1 MPNHTLARNLKTQ
14 RREAGELLGALFT
27 HLEGHGIT
35 LTGLSIATNGAITL
49 TIAETLTAEVRAH
62 LGLS

>member
-1 MPNHTLARNLKTQ
+1 MPNHTLARNLKTE
-14 RREAGELLGALFT
+14 RRDAGLLLSVFFA
-27 HLEGHGIT
+27 HLEGQGIT
-35 LTGLSIATNGAITL
+35 VTALTVAGGGVVTL

>member
-14 RREAGELLGALFT
+14 RREAGELLSALFL
-27 HLEGHGIT
+27 HLEGQGIT
-35 LTGLSIATNGAITL
+35 LTAFTVAGGGVVTL

>member
-1 MPNHTLARNLKTQ
+1 MPVHTLGLNLKTA
-14 RREAGELLGALFT
+14 RRDAGAQLSTFFL
-27 HLEGHGIT
+27 HMEGHGIT
-35 LTGLSIATNGAITL
+35 LTTFAIATNGVVTL